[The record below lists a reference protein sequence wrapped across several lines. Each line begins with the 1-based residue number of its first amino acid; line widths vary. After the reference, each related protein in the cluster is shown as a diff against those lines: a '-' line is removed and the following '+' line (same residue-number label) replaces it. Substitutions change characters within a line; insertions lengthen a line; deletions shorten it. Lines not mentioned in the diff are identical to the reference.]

1 MRINPK
7 GAYFMRK
14 TLLAA
19 AMLAFTASPAL
30 ANDNA
35 MIQAADDAL
44 AAAFNKGDGAAV
56 GAMYAPDATMLPGDN
71 KLYKGADITAFWVG
85 ATGAL
90 ANLKLTVLE
99 TERLS
104 PTYIREISRVEYDTK
119 GANSVHANVTAVVV
133 YKLVDGK
140 WMLWTDIFH

>member
-1 MRINPK
+1 
-7 GAYFMRK
+7 MRK
-14 TLLAA
+14 ALLAA
-19 AMLAFTASPAL
+19 VLLGFSATPAL

-44 AAAFNKGDGAAV
+44 AAAFNRGDGAAV

-85 ATGAL
+85 ATKAL
-90 ANLKLTVLE
+90 TNLSLTVLE

-104 PTYIREISRVEYDTK
+104 PTYIREISRVKFDTLGDK
-119 GANSVHANVTAVVV
+119 PAHVDVTAVVI
-133 YKLVDGK
+133 YKLVNGK

>member
-1 MRINPK
+1 
-7 GAYFMRK
+7 MRK
-14 TLLAA
+14 MLLAA
-19 AMLAFTASPAL
+19 AMLGLTATPAL

-56 GAMYAPDATMLPGDN
+56 GAMYAPDATLLPGDN
-71 KLYKGADITAFWVG
+71 KLYKGADITAWWIG
-85 ATGAL
+85 ATKAIT
-90 ANLKLTVLE
+90 NLKLTVLE

-104 PTYIREISRVEYDTK
+104 PTYIREISRVQFDTL
-119 GANSVHANVTAVVV
+119 GANSVHADVTAVVV
-133 YKLVDGK
+133 YKLVDGN

>member
-1 MRINPK
+1 
-7 GAYFMRK
+7 MRK
-14 TLLAA
+14 ILLAA
-19 AMLAFTASPAL
+19 ATLAFTATPAL

-35 MIQAADDAL
+35 MIQGMDDAL

-85 ATGAL
+85 ATKAL
-90 ANLKLTVLE
+90 TNLKLTVLE

-104 PTYIREISRVEYDTK
+104 PTYIREISRVQFDTLGEK
-119 GANSVHANVTAVVV
+119 SVHADVTAVVV

>member
-1 MRINPK
+1 
-7 GAYFMRK
+7 MRK

-19 AMLAFTASPAL
+19 ATLVFTATPAL

-56 GAMYAPDATMLPGDN
+56 GAMYATDATMLPGDN

>member
-1 MRINPK
+1 
-7 GAYFMRK
+7 MRK

-19 AMLAFTASPAL
+19 ATLAFTATPAL

-35 MIQAADDAL
+35 MIQGLDDAL

-56 GAMYAPDATMLPGDN
+56 GAMYAPDATLLPGDN
-71 KLYKGADITAFWVG
+71 KLYKGADITAFWIG
-85 ATGAL
+85 ATKAL
-90 ANLKLTVLE
+90 TNLKLIVLE

-104 PTYIREISRVEYDTK
+104 PTYIREISRVQFDTLGDK
-119 GANSVHANVTAVVV
+119 PVHADVTAVVV

>member
-1 MRINPK
+1 
-7 GAYFMRK
+7 MRK
-14 TLLAA
+14 LYLAA
-19 AMLAFTASPAL
+19 ATLALTATPAL

-35 MIQAADDAL
+35 MIQGMDDAL

-90 ANLKLTVLE
+90 TNLKLTVLE

-104 PTYIREISRVEYDTK
+104 PMYIREISRVEFDTK
-119 GANSVHANVTAVVV
+119 GDKPVHANVTAVVV
-133 YKLVDGK
+133 YKLVNGK